1 MALSKIGTNSLE
13 DLSVTSGK
21 VANDGIGPNQL
32 NEAAN
37 YAFTGTVT
45 GIPVGLQEVDYWHK
59 TSGQSIS
66 ADTQTVASGNWSRT
80 TTRGFSKI
88 GTGMTESSGVFTFPS
103 TGIYSIIYHPYWN
116 GFGSNG
122 ASDANYCASNIQ
134 ATINNS
140 DYAGITAG
148 VSIASSNINPKVR
161 YVENNTEAVFD
172 VTDTSTHKV
181 RFNVYIE
188 HENGTLS
195 GSSNN
200 ITYAIFKKLGDT

>member
-103 TGIYSIIYHPYWN
+103 TGIYLIKWHPYWN

-122 ASDANYCASNIQ
+122 ASDTNYCASNIQ

-140 DYAGITAG
+140 DYASIAAG
-148 VSIASSNINPKVR
+148 VSLASSNINPKVR
-161 YVENNTEAVFD
+161 YVENNTQAVFD

-181 RFNVYIE
+181 RFKI
-188 HENGTLS
+188 
-195 GSSNN
+195 
-200 ITYAIFKKLGDT
+200 